1 MLNGGDTF
9 GSMGTKT
16 SNGTKVFALAG
27 KIKKG
32 GKWIPKE
39 EKNRGVKIAV
49 EAAGMQ
55 KRREFIPYS

>member
-1 MLNGGDTF
+1 MENRRKKF
-9 GSMGTKT
+9 
-16 SNGTKVFALAG
+16 G